1 MKWKEQNEKGQYG
14 KELKKV
20 KKKIEK
26 KDFIFNLIAWWSYD
40 IINVVSF

>member
-14 KELKKV
+14 KEF
-20 KKKIEK
+20 KKIEK
-26 KDFIFNLIAWWSYD
+26 KDFIFNLIVWWSYD